1 LWVGWCV
8 TNLMWALLL
17 LEQKRLE
24 LSESEERSYLTY
36 ALLKLLPVLRTI
48 NTEQQEELV
57 MEAKLHGSL
66 PVHFKSPNSMLLCLS
81 LICWYV
87 FQCLN
92 PCSHHWVCVRDMFRF
107 ALSSEQNITVYFST
121 LTVGA
126 DEVISSS

>member
-1 LWVGWCV
+1 MWV
-8 TNLMWALLL
+8 LLL

-66 PVHFKSPNSMLLCLS
+66 PVHYKLPKSMLFVTLNGLVVEFLS
-81 LICWYV
+81 AFRWI
-87 FQCLN
+87 
-92 PCSHHWVCVRDMFRF
+92 SIHHGTHVN
-107 ALSSEQNITVYFST
+107 LPE
-121 LTVGA
+121 L
-126 DEVISSS
+126 